1 MRITAIFILAMV
13 VQLANPAYAIVPIKE
28 IRGGITAQGCCGQ
41 GVEKEQGAAIN
52 VEAVFKSP
60 RFLSV
65 LLAPRPVIGAT
76 VAFDSDATSQI
87 YAGLDWRFDLTDK
100 FFVTAGGGG
109 AIHNGETDAFDPVA
123 DQNRINNTVFLGC
136 RALFRM
142 SADIGYQL
150 TERVSASL
158 YYAHISNA
166 GLCDNNEGLD
176 QLGVR
181 FGWTF

>member
-1 MRITAIFILAMV
+1 MRLVAIFIVVMV
-13 VQLANPAYAIVPIKE
+13 AQFTNPANAIVPIKE
-28 IRGGITAQGCCGQ
+28 IRGGIIAQGCCGQ

-52 VEAVFKSP
+52 LEAVFESP

-65 LLAPRPVIGAT
+65 LLSPRPVIGT
-76 VAFDSDATSQI
+76 TIAFDSDATSQI

-100 FFVTAGGGG
+100 IFITAGGGG
-109 AIHNGETDAFDPVA
+109 AIHNGETDTFDPAV
-123 DQNRINNTVFLGC
+123 DQDRINNTVFLGC
-136 RALFRM
+136 RALFRL
-142 SADIGYQL
+142 SGDVGYQI

-176 QLGVR
+176 HLGVR
-181 FGWTF
+181 FGWKF